1 MPCNYDITKCFIFVV
16 ENIRLF
22 FYQFYNILY
31 MSFLIRLL
39 INAVC
44 VYILANY
51 LPHISVDSF
60 ANSVL
65 VAALLAFV
73 NSFLKPILSFITFPI
88 TVLTMGLF
96 ALVVNAAMVML
107 VDYLVD
113 GFVVSSWLW
122 AIIFVVLLSI
132 LNSVLLGIID
142 NDY

>member
-1 MPCNYDITKCFIFVV
+1 
-16 ENIRLF
+16 
-22 FYQFYNILY
+22 